1 VAAAT
6 LTDIHSAI
14 VAAIGTLKG
23 PLHGG
28 ANADVMRLLLE
39 IGEDAAP
46 ARVDETIK
54 AKLARKEKIPGFGH
68 RVYHTEDPR
77 ATHLRRMSRE
87 LGERA
92 GKPRWFE
99 LSQQIEA
106 TVKSAKKL
114 NANVDFYSA
123 STYYVLGIPIDL
135 FTPVFAVSRISGWT
149 AHILEQYA
157 NNRLIRPR
165 TEYIGPT
172 YPQTFVP
179 LDQR

>member
-1 VAAAT
+1 
-6 LTDIHSAI
+6 
-14 VAAIGTLKG
+14 
-23 PLHGG
+23 
-28 ANADVMRLLLE
+28 
-39 IGEDAAP
+39 
-46 ARVDETIK
+46 
-54 AKLARKEKIPGFGH
+54 
-68 RVYHTEDPR
+68 
-77 ATHLRRMSRE
+77 
-87 LGERA
+87 
-92 GKPRWFE
+92 
-99 LSQQIEA
+99 
-106 TVKSAKKL
+106 VKSAKKL